1 MLQHLLLDPT
11 YGYLYPHRHAI
22 AALGL
27 PNEYQLS
34 KHRSSLSKGLHWHK
48 IPGADRIERIF
59 YTLPGLE
66 LLCQI
71 IATPQALAF
80 WHSLSQHTQPG
91 GALVQIQ
98 PAHLY
103 FEPELTTA
111 TVDPELVVD
120 TAPEN
125 PAYALA
131 QYLSPEIQ
139 RVVDSALAAS
149 VPTSTQSGTQSMT
162 PQDTAALIF
171 KAQEV
176 LGDQIAKAQA
186 SQPRV
191 ENKITVNIWQQWDG
205 WLAGQ
210 DSVAISIVYGLLILL
225 IGFGSYFLIG
235 VSLQRNSAPAYQP
248 QSQTVWK

>member
-1 MLQHLLLDPT
+1 MLQHLILDPT

-34 KHRSSLSKGLHWHK
+34 KHRSSLTKGLHWHK

-71 IATPQALAF
+71 IATPQAQAF
-80 WHSLSQHTQPG
+80 WQSLSHHTQPG
-91 GALVQIQ
+91 GALVQVS
-98 PAHLY
+98 PASLY
-103 FEPELTTA
+103 SEPEPISA
-111 TVDPELVVD
+111 EAEPVPLVEVASD
-120 TAPEN
+120 T

-139 RVVDSALAAS
+139 RVVNSALTSAS
-149 VPTSTQSGTQSMT
+149 VHSTPPTPMS

-186 SQPRV
+186 SQPRT
-191 ENKITVNIWQQWDG
+191 ETKTTITIWQQWDG

-235 VSLQRNSAPAYQP
+235 VSLQRNSAPTYQ